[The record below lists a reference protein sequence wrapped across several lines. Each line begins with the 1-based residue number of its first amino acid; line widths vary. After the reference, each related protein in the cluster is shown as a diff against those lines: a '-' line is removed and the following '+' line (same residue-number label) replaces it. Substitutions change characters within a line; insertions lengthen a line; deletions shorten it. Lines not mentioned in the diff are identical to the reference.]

1 MIHKRYVF
9 DMIWS
14 VEQSLPAAS
23 DLELRQT
30 ISVSRNWGEEG
41 KEGKEGK
48 GKPLRKGIVCNFYD
62 CIVK

>member
-1 MIHKRYVF
+1 
-9 DMIWS
+9 MIWS

>member
-1 MIHKRYVF
+1 
-9 DMIWS
+9 MIWS

-23 DLELRQT
+23 DSELRQT
-30 ISVSRNWGEEG
+30 ISVSRNWG